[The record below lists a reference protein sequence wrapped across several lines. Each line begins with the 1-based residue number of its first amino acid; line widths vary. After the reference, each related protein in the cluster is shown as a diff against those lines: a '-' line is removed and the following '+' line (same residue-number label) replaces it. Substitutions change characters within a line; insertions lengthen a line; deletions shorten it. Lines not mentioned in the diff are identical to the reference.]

1 MHGGVTALPHRL
13 AGKTLTRTY
22 GCSGVIRRGSRRWKR
37 LANGK
42 RQAGERVFKSVKES
56 RRLERQSAGP
66 APGHPF
72 TPVMS
77 CLAFQATVLARMQ
90 AGETARMRWM
100 VRAVA

>member
-1 MHGGVTALPHRL
+1 MFGGDP
-13 AGKTLTRTY
+13 
-22 GCSGVIRRGSRRWKR
+22 RGSRRWKR

-42 RQAGERVFKSVKES
+42 RQPGERVFKSVKES
-56 RRLERQSAGP
+56 RGLERHCLRGLHQVTLHAM
-66 APGHPF
+66 
-72 TPVMS
+72 MS